1 MGRGNPL
8 PFGGG
13 RKRPNLLSTLLCNVF
28 FYRTRRRISDTANKI
43 AIGPENMMFP
53 VMRLKKPFMVPLTL
67 PMPQGR
73 GFSVQP
79 PLPAPARS
87 YTVSTSV

>member
-53 VMRLKKPFMVPLTL
+53 LTL
-67 PMPQGR
+67 PMPKGR

>member
-1 MGRGNPL
+1 MVFNRVRHPFFFKTVSYKMGRGNPL

-43 AIGPENMMFP
+43 AIGLENMMFP
-53 VMRLKKPFMVPLTL
+53 VMRLKKPFMGSP
-67 PMPQGR
+67 
-73 GFSVQP
+73 
-79 PLPAPARS
+79 
-87 YTVSTSV
+87 